1 MWTQDYNGKVRYFER
16 YKDSTGGAFVLSTV
30 MPKDTA
36 QNRRKAKEKLDLK
49 AMKRKPK
56 TESITFGELVALHNA
71 YQSAHWK
78 PSTAKQ
84 DAMHCV

>member
-36 QNRRKAKEKLDLK
+36 QNRRKAKEL
-49 AMKRKPK
+49 RR
-56 TESITFGELVALHNA
+56 
-71 YQSAHWK
+71 
-78 PSTAKQ
+78 AKK
-84 DAMHCV
+84 